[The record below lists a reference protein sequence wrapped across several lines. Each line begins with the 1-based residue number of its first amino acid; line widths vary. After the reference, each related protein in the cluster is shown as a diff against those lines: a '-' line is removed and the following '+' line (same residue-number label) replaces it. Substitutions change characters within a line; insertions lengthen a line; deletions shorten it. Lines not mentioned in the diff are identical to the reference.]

1 MNELENEEI
10 KFNNICEEWLAFKKN
25 KVKQSTY
32 LNYKFIINKHLQ
44 SNFGDKTLE
53 YFKSYDLNE
62 FIDNLKQSLVNK
74 TIRDIISVL
83 KSILRYSE
91 RKYDMDF
98 KLDLVSC
105 PMIYPREIEVFTERE
120 KQKLEKYLL
129 SSKNLKDIGVLIS
142 LFSGLRIGEVCSLKW
157 SNIDL
162 ESKFIYVKHTMQRVY
177 IGKSITEV
185 IVTEPKTKK
194 SIRKIPIS
202 KILYNKLKELSSNYS
217 KAAYVLTRR

>member
-1 MNELENEEI
+1 
-10 KFNNICEEWLAFKKN
+10 
-25 KVKQSTY
+25 
-32 LNYKFIINKHLQ
+32 
-44 SNFGDKTLE
+44 
-53 YFKSYDLNE
+53 
-62 FIDNLKQSLVNK
+62 
-74 TIRDIISVL
+74 
-83 KSILRYSE
+83 
-91 RKYDMDF
+91 MDF